1 MNKNQWYRNLVQI
14 QSIEIQ
20 LSLLEPYQGIKDSDA
35 DNDYVVL
42 TKDFEVEHYALLCS
56 QLEAIETSQIL
67 FN

>member
-42 TKDFEVEHYALLCS
+42 SKDFEDGK
-56 QLEAIETSQIL
+56 I
-67 FN
+67 